1 MASLENVSYPDDGN
15 VYLYM
20 YKKKGTYPLQKKTL
34 DALPIGTRLDHI
46 IQFLEMDEWKQ
57 VSNPNSIVKDSKLEK
72 LETLIR
78 ILKNT
83 TGIDAYCPK
92 KKLIIW

>member
-1 MASLENVSYPDDGN
+1 
-15 VYLYM
+15 
-20 YKKKGTYPLQKKTL
+20 
-34 DALPIGTRLDHI
+34 
-46 IQFLEMDEWKQ
+46 MDEWKQ
-57 VSNPNSIVKDSKLEK
+57 VNNPNSIIKESKLEK

-92 KKLIIW
+92 RKLIIW

>member
-1 MASLENVSYPDDGN
+1 
-15 VYLYM
+15 
-20 YKKKGTYPLQKKTL
+20 
-34 DALPIGTRLDHI
+34 
-46 IQFLEMDEWKQ
+46 MDEWKLMA
-57 VSNPNSIVKDSKLEK
+57 NPNNTIKDSKLEK

-83 TGIDAYCPK
+83 TGIDTYCPK